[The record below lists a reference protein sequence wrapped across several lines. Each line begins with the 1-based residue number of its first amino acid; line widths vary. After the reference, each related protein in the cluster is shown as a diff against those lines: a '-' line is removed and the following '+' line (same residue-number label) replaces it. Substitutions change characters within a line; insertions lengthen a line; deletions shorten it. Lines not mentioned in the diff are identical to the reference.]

1 LVSTDQE
8 NNGKTQNNIQ
18 IEGKTSINL
27 AEWGFILLGVIW
39 FLFGMY
45 SLIRISGGSTS
56 LSNFGWII
64 AGLMFING
72 AVLIWIGWGLREA
85 RRFYFYLALLV
96 LVGNILLTIT
106 DEFGIF
112 DLVTFMIAISL
123 LILLLVTR
131 SKYLSTS

>member
-1 LVSTDQE
+1 MEKE
-8 NNGKTQNNIQ
+8 NKGKSQNNYQ
-18 IEGKTSINL
+18 QEGKISMIV
-27 AEWGFILLGVIW
+27 ARWGFISLGVIW
-39 FLFGMY
+39 FVFGVY
-45 SLIRISGGSTS
+45 SLIRITGGSSS

-72 AVLIWIGWGLREA
+72 AVLIWIGRRLREA

-112 DLVTFMIAISL
+112 DLVTLMIAISL

-131 SKYLSTS
+131 SKYLPAP

>member
-1 LVSTDQE
+1 MDQKY
-8 NNGKTQNNIQ
+8 KTKSQNYNQ
-18 IEGKTSINL
+18 LEGKTSMNV
-27 AEWGFILLGVIW
+27 ARWGFVILGVIW
-39 FLFGMY
+39 FLFGVY
-45 SLIRISGGSTS
+45 SMIRITGGSTS

-64 AGLMFING
+64 AGLMFVNG

-112 DLVTFMIAISL
+112 DLVTLIIAISL

-131 SKYLSTS
+131 SKYLATP